1 MIEQLLCA
9 AVLQQLPVQIAI
21 ALIFVPVTIAVQ
33 QLASYRG
40 GATVC
45 RARWFVVEAKMFVG
59 FDNAAN
65 IGAALDGSC
74 ICSCT
79 SRAVPMLLSSLLFPS
94 PPPHPTPSH
103 PSSLLFTA
111 MCVII
116 GVVPCEIPIQ
126 CDVLSA
132 AILAGA
138 LLHLLVWAVRS
149 VDVHQWHTTTT
160 AHSPSTQVGQ
170 HHTCMSPTMR
180 RSRGSCVQAY
190 GAQ

>member
-1 MIEQLLCA
+1 MCA

-21 ALIFVPVTIAVQ
+21 ALRVVPVTIAVQ

-45 RARWFVVEAKMFVG
+45 RARWFVVEAKIFVG
-59 FDNAAN
+59 FENAAN

-79 SRAVPMLLSSLLFPS
+79 SRAIPMLLSSLLFPS

-160 AHSPSTQVGQ
+160 AHSPTTQVGQ